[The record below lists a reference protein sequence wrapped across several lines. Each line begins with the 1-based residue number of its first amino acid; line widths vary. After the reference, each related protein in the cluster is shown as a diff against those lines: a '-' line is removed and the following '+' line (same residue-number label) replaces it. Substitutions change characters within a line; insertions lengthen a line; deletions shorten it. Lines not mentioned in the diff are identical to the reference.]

1 MRRRRRSIRLASGRR
16 RRSGSDAGAP
26 MSFRHP
32 VLLALAAA
40 LIAAIGAGW
49 VVAAS
54 ASRRTAWEVS
64 SLEGAPT
71 IGSRQI
77 GEDGRLPVGEW
88 LQTGADARARISVGE
103 RRPGRRRPAEPPPPL
118 ECTRGELP
126 AAAHARDDARDHLGA
141 SRPVLR
147 RHSLV
152 DGHRS
157 RLCLYAARRGRWR
170 GDRGGDVGMGRIR
183 MEREGVV
190 HPRGR
195 DVRDA
200 SGHRAGHAAL
210 RDVSPAFE
218 AALTTVR
225 LRRRPPGR

>member
-1 MRRRRRSIRLASGRR
+1 MRDDYLWDRRGAPDADVQQLEELLGSAAPCTLHVVRSDPPRGRRRSDVMPS
-16 RRSGSDAGAP
+16 P

-32 VLLALAAA
+32 VLLALAAS

-64 SLEGAPT
+64 SLEGSPT

-88 LQTGADARARISVGE
+88 LQTGADARARISVGDCRP
-103 RRPGRRRPAEPPPPL
+103 RRCRPAEPRPPV
-118 ECTRGELP
+118 ECTRGQLP

-141 SRPVLR
+141 SGPVLR

-152 DGHRS
+152 YRHRS
-157 RLCLYAARRGRWR
+157 RLCLYAPGRGRWR
-170 GDRGGDVGMGRIR
+170 GDR
-183 MEREGVV
+183 
-190 HPRGR
+190 
-195 DVRDA
+195 
-200 SGHRAGHAAL
+200 
-210 RDVSPAFE
+210 
-218 AALTTVR
+218 
-225 LRRRPPGR
+225 